1 MGINIV
7 AFGGSVIA
15 AVVLP
20 DTGDLATRYLLI
32 ALLGIAMGNQNAAAR
47 RLAVP
52 DLNTTVLT
60 LTLTALASES
70 RLAGGTHPHP
80 KWRLASVATM
90 FSGAALVLKVNT
102 AAAVGLAFA
111 IVLAV
116 SAMALRLRHSTESWT
131 AGAG

>member
-70 RLAGGTHPHP
+70 RLAGGMHPHP
-80 KWRLASVATM
+80 KWRLVSVATM
-90 FSGAALVLKVNT
+90 FSGAALVLKVDT

-111 IVLAV
+111 IVFAV
-116 SAMALRLRHSTESWT
+116 TAMALRLRHSTEPWT

>member
-20 DTGDLATRYLLI
+20 DTGDLATRYVLI

-70 RLAGGTHPHP
+70 RLAGGTHRIPNGGWP
-80 KWRLASVATM
+80 QWRRC
-90 FSGAALVLKVNT
+90 FR
-102 AAAVGLAFA
+102 
-111 IVLAV
+111 
-116 SAMALRLRHSTESWT
+116 ALRSAPRLC
-131 AGAG
+131 

>member
-70 RLAGGTHPHP
+70 RLAGGTHRIPNGGWP
-80 KWRLASVATM
+80 QWRRC
-90 FSGAALVLKVNT
+90 FR
-102 AAAVGLAFA
+102 
-111 IVLAV
+111 
-116 SAMALRLRHSTESWT
+116 ALRSC
-131 AGAG
+131 